1 MPIKIVSCVTPE
13 GVFQYRL
20 HKPDYPA
27 VNLREHDGISTLGE
41 CNSEIVDNSR
51 NFPKES
57 LKIFGADQIYE
68 IPNAFPFKGTTYIN
82 SRWADKNAVDPLAI
96 RLKKP
101 RPASFSKAVSD
112 WLGNQKHK
120 DIDTLFSSL
129 PEGVLLAIATT
140 STDPD
145 DLVRLADLSGEFIM
159 GDNNLPTGLA
169 YESDDQE
176 LRPKITNHDLF
187 EAVANNPHL
196 PEIYRDVMV
205 LRPGAQ
211 GGSEIVGDWKSEDT
225 KSHIFEYLRRNS
237 YIGWGHYAAN
247 MANDS
252 IRYGIEGLSR
262 DDMSGMRHLY
272 YQRTYVRLAEELG
285 IPLPTEDKALS
296 TANLEELRQNIIDA
310 LGTGIN
316 ISFNSTLWGWNFGF
330 DFAPTKYR
338 LHASHQQIHQQFA
351 MLPKTLPVYRNGDK
365 TDQVCEGYG
374 CGDLI
379 RDFAI
384 RYRRETGHSFFDDY
398 IRCIRNNKRM
408 DGLTNAEESLI
419 IHEDQNI
426 ILFVP
431 KTQTSQW
438 EIQMITLG
446 PVGNIL
452 ESDQETR
459 NSIDSAILIAQKVL
473 AGLGA
478 KLVSSIEYSKR
489 LDNLDTDQHL
499 IYAFLPRLPQS
510 PGAFSEAQLRWI
522 MGHYP
527 EDFAAA
533 CRSQLN

>member
-1 MPIKIVSCVTPE
+1 MKTATCVTPE
-13 GVFQYRL
+13 GFFQYTL

-27 VNLREHDGISTLGE
+27 ANLREHDAISILGE
-41 CNSEIVDNSR
+41 CNNEIVDNSR
-51 NFPKES
+51 NFPKKS
-57 LKIFGADQIYE
+57 LNVVGADQIYE

-82 SRWADKNAVDPLAI
+82 SRWADRNAEAPLAI
-96 RLKKP
+96 RLEKS
-101 RPASFSKAVSD
+101 RPVSFSKAVSD

-140 STDPD
+140 STDPE
-145 DLVRLADLSGEFIM
+145 DLVRLASLSGKFII
-159 GDNNLPTGLA
+159 GDNNLPIGLA
-169 YESDDQE
+169 YESGDQG
-176 LRPKITNHDLF
+176 LRPKITRHDLF

-196 PEIYRDVMV
+196 PEEYRDVMV

-211 GGSEIVGDWKSEDT
+211 GGSEIVGDWQSQDK

-247 MANDS
+247 MANNS
-252 IRYGIEGLSR
+252 IRYSIEDLSI

-272 YQRTYVRLAEELG
+272 YQRTYVRLSEELG
-285 IPLPTEDKALS
+285 IPLPAKNKALS
-296 TANLEELRQNIIDA
+296 IADLEYLRRNILDA
-310 LGTGIN
+310 LQNGTR

-374 CGDLI
+374 CGDLV

-384 RYRRETGHSFFDDY
+384 RYRRETGHSFFDDF

-408 DGLTNAEESLI
+408 DSRQNAEESLI

-431 KTQTSQW
+431 KAQTSQW
-438 EIQMITLG
+438 EIQMVTLG

-452 ESDQETR
+452 EADQETR

-478 KLVSSIEYSKR
+478 KMVTSIEYSKR

-527 EDFAAA
+527 EDFAEA
-533 CRSQLN
+533 CRAQLD

>member
-1 MPIKIVSCVTPE
+1 M
-13 GVFQYRL
+13 
-20 HKPDYPA
+20 
-27 VNLREHDGISTLGE
+27 
-41 CNSEIVDNSR
+41 
-51 NFPKES
+51 
-57 LKIFGADQIYE
+57 
-68 IPNAFPFKGTTYIN
+68 
-82 SRWADKNAVDPLAI
+82 
-96 RLKKP
+96 
-101 RPASFSKAVSD
+101 
-112 WLGNQKHK
+112 
-120 DIDTLFSSL
+120 
-129 PEGVLLAIATT
+129 
-140 STDPD
+140 
-145 DLVRLADLSGEFIM
+145 VRLASLSGKFII
-159 GDNNLPTGLA
+159 GDNNLPIGLA
-169 YESDDQE
+169 YESGDQG
-176 LRPKITNHDLF
+176 LRPKITRHDLF

-196 PEIYRDVMV
+196 PEEYRDVMV

-211 GGSEIVGDWKSEDT
+211 GGSEIVGDWQSQDK

-247 MANDS
+247 MANNS
-252 IRYGIEGLSR
+252 IRYSIEDLSI

-272 YQRTYVRLAEELG
+272 YQRTYVRLSEELG
-285 IPLPTEDKALS
+285 IPLPAKNKALS
-296 TANLEELRQNIIDA
+296 IADLEYLRRNILDA
-310 LGTGIN
+310 LQNGTR

-374 CGDLI
+374 CGDLV

-384 RYRRETGHSFFDDY
+384 RYRRETGHSFFDDF

-408 DGLTNAEESLI
+408 DSRQNAEESLI

-431 KTQTSQW
+431 KAQTSQW
-438 EIQMITLG
+438 EIQMVTLG

-452 ESDQETR
+452 EADQETR

-478 KLVSSIEYSKR
+478 KMVTSIEYSKR

-527 EDFAAA
+527 EDFAEA
-533 CRSQLN
+533 CRAQLD

>member
-1 MPIKIVSCVTPE
+1 MKTTTCVTPE
-13 GVFQYRL
+13 GVFQYSL
-20 HKPDYPA
+20 HQPDYSTI
-27 VNLREHDGISTLGE
+27 NLREHDYIATIGE
-41 CNSEIVDNSR
+41 FGKESIDNSR
-51 NFPKES
+51 NFPADS
-57 LKIFGADQIYE
+57 IRVVGADPIYE
-68 IPNAFPFKGTTYIN
+68 VPNAFPFKGTTYIN
-82 SRWADKNAVDPLAI
+82 SRWADRNAAAPLAI
-96 RLKKP
+96 GLKKS
-101 RPASFSKAVSD
+101 RPASFSKAVSN
-112 WLGNQKHK
+112 WLGNQSLKHK
-120 DIDTLFSSL
+120 DFDTLFSSL
-129 PEGVLLAIATT
+129 PEGILLAIATT

-145 DLVRLADLSGEFIM
+145 DLVKLAALSGEFIM
-159 GDNNLPTGLA
+159 GDNDLPTGLA
-169 YESDDQE
+169 YESGDQG
-176 LRPKITNHDLF
+176 LRPKIINHDLF

-196 PEIYRDVMV
+196 PEAYRDVMV

-211 GGSEIVGDWKSEDT
+211 GGSEIVGDWKNEDT

-247 MANDS
+247 MANDA
-252 IRYGIEGLSR
+252 IRYRIEDLSR
-262 DDMSGMRHLY
+262 DDMIGMRHLY
-272 YQRTYVRLAEELG
+272 YQRTYIRLAKE
-285 IPLPTEDKALS
+285 ITILPAKDKALS
-296 TANLEELRQNIIDA
+296 TAGLEDLRQNILDA
-310 LGTGIN
+310 LHKGAK

-408 DGLTNAEESLI
+408 DDHNNREESLI
-419 IHEDQNI
+419 IHEDKNI

-431 KTQTSQW
+431 KAQTSQW
-438 EIQMITLG
+438 EIQLITLG

-452 ESDQETR
+452 EADLETR
-459 NSIDSAILIAQKVL
+459 TSIDSAILIAQKVL

-478 KLVSSIEYSKR
+478 KMVTSIEYSKR